1 MFDLTKPTLADT
13 FELTEQTAR
22 LRSAT
27 GSAQDF
33 AHRLLTLLTTELRTE
48 NGSDDAGTTSGGR
61 SVALAQAFAVRRFD
75 ELPGAQQDHVRS
87 VAGTATVLS
96 TQLCAVMLSRVEPAA
111 SRPSA
116 DRLAAPLPSPELD
129 GVAPTLAD
137 AVEVAM
143 GHADE
148 PLVGPWGRAR
158 RGSYALSVVPDAMK
172 SATFRAWTGFLLSE
186 GVCSVITLAV
196 SCPRGAFGVVLYCRC
211 AIPEAALDALLAV
224 TTGMRT
230 SAIAATSGALFDV
243 FDADPQPAGVRRGA
257 HEVAVLRAQ
266 LESFDDLMTS
276 RHALVQKEAH
286 TLAATIEAVRERE
299 AALAESQAALAGSR
313 AAANALLFGAL
324 DAIIVMD
331 ASGRIVDWNPAA
343 EEMFGYPKSNAIGRQ
358 VADLIV
364 PPELRD
370 RHNDGIERF
379 LRTGEGP
386 LLNNRVELTAMR
398 SDEARVPVELTVTA
412 VELPDGQFLFTG
424 FIRDITSRLDD
435 KAALIASRER
445 FARIAR
451 TLQHSLLPAELPQL
465 HGLDVGS
472 IYQPARASSEVGG
485 DFYDVFKLDRQDAVV
500 VLGDVCGKGAE
511 AAAITAIARY
521 TVRAVA
527 SHLRHP
533 VLMLRRVNEA
543 LLEHDIGERFCSMV
557 IARVTPIVRGVRLTV
572 CCGGHPAPIVVRAD
586 GRVERVGVW
595 GALLGLFPDVKL
607 MEETVQL
614 RSGDSVV
621 FFTDG
626 ITEASNDRELFGDD
640 RLAAALVA
648 HRGDSASEMLK
659 HLLDA
664 VLEFGGEPRD
674 DIAALVLKVPGEP
687 PRG

>member
-1 MFDLTKPTLADT
+1 MFDLTRPTLPDT

-22 LRSAT
+22 LRSVT

-48 NGSDDAGTTSGGR
+48 PDSDDEPLAGGR
-61 SVALAQAFAVRRFD
+61 SVALAQAFAIRRFD
-75 ELPGAQQDHVRS
+75 ELPGAQQDRVRS
-87 VAGTATVLS
+87 VAGADGVRS
-96 TQLCAVMLSRVEPAA
+96 TQLCAMLLSRVEPAA
-111 SRPSA
+111 SRPSE
-116 DRLAAPLPSPELD
+116 DRIAAALPSPELT

-137 AVEVAM
+137 VAEVAL
-143 GHADE
+143 GRADE
-148 PLVGPWGRAR
+148 PRIGSALRAKRGRYAFALVADAR
-158 RGSYALSVVPDAMK
+158 K
-172 SATFRAWTGFLLSE
+172 SPVFRSWTGFLLAE
-186 GVCSVITLAV
+186 GIQSVASFAV
-196 SCPRGAFGVVLYCRC
+196 SCPRGAFAVVLYARC
-211 AIPEAALDALLAV
+211 PIPASSLDALLAV
-224 TTGMRT
+224 TLGVRT
-230 SAIAATSGALFDV
+230 SAIAAMNGALFDV
-243 FDADPQPAGVRRGA
+243 FDADPQPAGFHRGA
-257 HEVAVLRAQ
+257 HELAVLRAQ
-266 LESFDDLMTS
+266 LDSFDDLMTA
-276 RHALVQKEAH
+276 RHELVRREGRAL
-286 TLAATIEAVRERE
+286 TAAVEAVRERE
-299 AALAESQAALAGSR
+299 AALTESQAALAGSR

-324 DAIIVMD
+324 DAIVVMD
-331 ASGRIVDWNPAA
+331 ASGRVVDWNPAA
-343 EEMFGYPKSNAIGRQ
+343 EELFGYPKAAAIGRQ

-364 PPELRD
+364 PAELRD
-370 RHNDGIERF
+370 RHNDGVERF

-386 LLNNRVELTAMR
+386 LLNNRVELTAMTC
-398 SDEARVPVELTVTA
+398 DGVRVPVELTVTA
-412 VELPDGQFLFTG
+412 VELPDRQYLFTG

-451 TLQHSLLPAELPQL
+451 TLQHSLLPADLPQL

-557 IARVTPIVRGVRLTV
+557 TARVTPIVRGVRLTV

-595 GALLGLFPDVKL
+595 GGLLGLFSDVKL

-614 RSGDSVV
+614 RAGDLVV

-626 ITEASNDRELFGDD
+626 ITEAANDRELFGDD
-640 RLAAALVA
+640 RLAQVLVER
-648 HRGDSASEMLK
+648 RGDSASEMLK
-659 HLLDA
+659 HLIDA

-674 DIAALVLKVPGEP
+674 DIAALVLKVPA
-687 PRG
+687 